1 MMPVSVKT
9 SCSALCFASMLSTAA
24 FAADLEVAWETT
36 GFDGPESAV
45 FDAGAGVIYLS
56 NVNGEANEADGNG
69 YVSKLSAAGEVLE
82 KDWVTGLDAPKGM
95 ALHEG
100 MLYVSDINNLVIID
114 TATGE
119 IVATHEAPDAKF
131 LNDVT
136 AHEDGRVFVSDMMTN
151 TIHVLENDAFE
162 VWLQD
167 DALENPNGLLAEG
180 NRMLVGAW
188 GVMAEDFSTEVPGH
202 MMAIDYGTKEITSFG
217 NGEPVGN
224 LDGVEAD
231 GKGGYLVT
239 DWMSGGLL
247 RISAD
252 GKAELLMD
260 LNQGSADHEVIEAE
274 GIAIVPMM
282 LDGKVT
288 AYKVD

>member
-1 MMPVSVKT
+1 MPISLGMFRAT
-9 SCSALCFASMLSTAA
+9 ACLASIITTGA
-24 FAADLEVAWETT
+24 FAADLEVAWEAT
-36 GFDGPESAV
+36 GFDGPESV
-45 FDAGAGVIYLS
+45 VLDSGEGVIYLS

-100 MLYVSDINNLVIID
+100 KLYVSDIDRLVVID
-114 TATGE
+114 TGTGE
-119 IVATHEAPDAKF
+119 VAATHEAPDAKF

-167 DALENPNGLLAEG
+167 DALENPNGLLAESD
-180 NRMLVGAW
+180 RLLVGAW

-202 MMAIDYGTKEITSFG
+202 MMAIDYGSKAITSLG
-217 NGEPVGN
+217 NGEPIGN

-247 RISAD
+247 RVSAD

-260 LNQGSADHEVIEAE
+260 LNQGSADHEVIEAD
-274 GIAIVPMM
+274 GVAVIPMM
-282 LDGKVT
+282 MDGKVT

>member
-1 MMPVSVKT
+1 MASKRLFFATAGVA
-9 SCSALCFASMLSTAA
+9 ALLSTAA
-24 FAADLEVAWETT
+24 HAADLEVVWEAD

-45 FDAGAGVIYLS
+45 LDSDADTIYLS
-56 NVNGEANEADGNG
+56 NVNGAPNEADGNG
-69 YVSKLSAAGEVLE
+69 YVSKLSTSGEVTE
-82 KDWVTGLDAPKGM
+82 KEWVTGLDAPKGM
-95 ALHEG
+95 ALHDG
-100 MLYVSDINNLVIID
+100 MLYVSDINKLVVID
-114 TATGE
+114 TASGE
-119 IVATHEAPDAKF
+119 IAASHEAPDSVF

-136 AHEDGRVFVSDMMTN
+136 AHEDGRVFVSDMVTN
-151 TIHVLENDAFE
+151 TIHVLDGDSFE

-180 NRMLVGAW
+180 DRLLVGAW

-202 MMAIDYGTKEITSFG
+202 MKAVDYESKEITSLG

-239 DWMSGGLL
+239 DWMSGGLY
-247 RISAD
+247 RFAAD
-252 GKAELLMD
+252 GSSELLMD

-274 GIAIVPMM
+274 GVAVIPMM
-282 LDGKVT
+282 MDGKVT

>member
-1 MMPVSVKT
+1 MPISHGMFRIT
-9 SCSALCFASMLSTAA
+9 ACLASIITTGA

-45 FDAGAGVIYLS
+45 FNSDEGVIYLS
-56 NVNGEANEADGNG
+56 NVNGQPNEVDGNG
-69 YVSKLSAAGEVLE
+69 YVSKLSAKGEVLE

-100 MLYVSDINNLVIID
+100 MLYVSDINRLVVID
-114 TATGE
+114 IGKGE
-119 IVATHEAPDAKF
+119 VAATHEAPDAKF

-151 TIHVLENDAFE
+151 TIHVLENDAFDA
-162 VWLQD
+162 WLQD
-167 DALENPNGLLAEG
+167 DALENPNGLLAESD
-180 NRMLVGAW
+180 RLLVGAW
-188 GVMAEDFSTEVPGH
+188 GVMAEDFSTEIPGH
-202 MMAIDYGTKEITSFG
+202 MKAIDYGTKSITSLG
-217 NGEPVGN
+217 GGEPIGN

-239 DWMSGGLL
+239 DWMSGGLYRL
-247 RISAD
+247 SAD
-252 GKAELLMD
+252 GAAELLMD
-260 LNQGSADHEVIEAE
+260 LNQGSADHEVIEAD
-274 GIAIVPMM
+274 GVAVIPMM
-282 LDGKVT
+282 MDGKVT

>member
-1 MMPVSVKT
+1 MRYFMKSSFVALFSGGLL
-9 SCSALCFASMLSTAA
+9 SAGA
-24 FAADLEVAWETT
+24 FAADLEVAWEAT

-45 FDAGAGVIYLS
+45 FDDGAGVIYLS
-56 NVNGEANEADGNG
+56 NVNGPGTEADGNG
-69 YVSKLSAAGEVLE
+69 YIAKLSPTGEVLE
-82 KDWVTGLDAPKGM
+82 KEWATGLDGPKGL

-100 MLYVSDINNLVIID
+100 MLYVADITKLVVID

-119 IVATHEAPDAKF
+119 IAATHEAPGAKF

-136 AHEDGRVFVSDMMTN
+136 AHDDGRVFVSDMVTN
-151 TIHVLENDAFE
+151 TIHVLDNDAFE

-167 DALENPNGLLAEG
+167 DALENPNGLLAESD
-180 NRMLVGAW
+180 RLLVGAW

-202 MMAIDYGTKEITSFG
+202 MKAIDYETKEIASLG
-217 NGEPVGN
+217 GGEPVGN

-239 DWMSGGLL
+239 DWMSGGLY
-247 RISAD
+247 RFSAD
-252 GKAELLMD
+252 GEAELLMD
-260 LNQGSADHEVIEAE
+260 LNQGSADHEVIEAD
-274 GIAIVPMM
+274 GIAVIPMM
-282 LDGKVT
+282 LDGNVT

>member
-1 MMPVSVKT
+1 MSISTGRVFLTLGVT
-9 SCSALCFASMLSTAA
+9 TFLSTAA
-24 FAADLEVAWETT
+24 LGADPEIAWEAD

-45 FDAGAGVIYLS
+45 LDSAEGVLYLS
-56 NVNGEANEADGNG
+56 NVNGAPNEADGNG

-95 ALHEG
+95 ALHDG
-100 MLYVSDINNLVIID
+100 KLYVSDITKLVVID
-114 TATGE
+114 SASGE
-119 IVATHEAPDAKF
+119 ITATHEAQDSIF

-136 AHEDGRVFVSDMMTN
+136 AHEDGRVFVSDMVTN
-151 TIHVLENDAFE
+151 TIHVLEGDGFD

-180 NRMLVGAW
+180 DRLLVGAW
-188 GVMAEDFSTEVPGH
+188 GVMKEDFSTEVPGH
-202 MMAIDYGTKEITSFG
+202 MKAVDYESKEITSLG
-217 NGEPVGN
+217 GGEPVGN

-239 DWMSGGLL
+239 DWMSGGLY
-247 RISAD
+247 RFAAD
-252 GKAELLMD
+252 GSSELLID

-274 GIAIVPMM
+274 GIAVIPMM
-282 LDGKVT
+282 MDGKVT
-288 AYKVD
+288 AYKID